1 MQDETL
7 YLMWLNSLVQVS
19 VKNRHRL
26 LEVFGSAK
34 AVWNASS
41 AHVSRIAE
49 LNSDNLYKLVRSKD
63 DENMKELCEGM
74 EKAGARFITYLD
86 EEYPESLKNIP
97 DYPIGLY
104 IIGEIP
110 KQEYKIGVV
119 GARSCTEYGM
129 GASYEIGKC
138 LAKYD
143 IVTVSGMAEGVDAYA
158 HKGALDGGG
167 KIIAVMGTGIDLCYP
182 RGHTKLKQQIAQN
195 GCVISEFP
203 PGTHGSSYT
212 FPARNRIISGLSKG
226 VAVIEAAK
234 KSGSLITADFA
245 MEQGRTVFALPGN
258 INSRLSVGTN
268 MLLKNGAEVITQ
280 PEDIPAFYNMDIKKK
295 EKNKKILN
303 NSLAP
308 NEKLVYDCIDSVP
321 QSAEYIHAQ
330 TGLSASEVQSA
341 LTMLE
346 IKGLVQGMSGQRYK
360 RI

>member
-1 MQDETL
+1 MRDENH

-26 LEVFGSAK
+26 LDVFGSAK
-34 AVWNASS
+34 DVWNASS
-41 AHVSRIAE
+41 ADVSRIAE

-63 DENMKELCEGM
+63 DENMDELYRGM
-74 EKAGARFITYLD
+74 EKAGARFVTYLD
-86 EEYPESLKNIP
+86 EEYPEALKSIS
-97 DYPIGLY
+97 DYPIGFY
-104 IIGEIP
+104 IIGEMP
-110 KQEYKIGVV
+110 RREYMIGVV
-119 GARSCTEYGM
+119 GARSCSEYGM
-129 GASYEIGKC
+129 SVSYDIGKC

-167 KIIAVMGTGIDLCYP
+167 KTIAVMGTGIDMCYP
-182 RGHTKLKQQIAQN
+182 RGHVKLKAQIAEN

-245 MEQGRTVFALPGN
+245 LEQGRTVFALPGN

-268 MLLKNGAEVITQ
+268 ALLKNGAEIITQ
-280 PEDIPAFYNMDIKKK
+280 PEDIPSFYNIDIKKK

-308 NEKLVYDCIDSVP
+308 NEKLVYDCIDLVP
-321 QSAEYIHAQ
+321 QSAEFVAAQ
-330 TGLSASEVQSA
+330 TGLSASETQSTLA
-341 LTMLE
+341 MLE
-346 IKGLVQGMSGQRYK
+346 IKGLVQRMSGQRYK
-360 RI
+360 RV